1 VYRATRILLLYFKL
15 VTEIMFLYLIFM
27 MIKVLSQS
35 EPPRVMYYVFG
46 FAILYIVGS
55 VRYLW
60 VVKKLTRG

>member
-1 VYRATRILLLYFKL
+1 MLLLYFKL
-15 VTEIMFLYLIFM
+15 VTEVMFLYLIFM

-46 FAILYIVGS
+46 FAILYIVGA